1 MLSISICI
9 LRGQMLL
16 LLRRGVDGIL
26 LRAGSCLLHEGGP
39 HLGGLGLFAGA
50 FRRHLAFQNARA
62 RRLGV
67 KATERFLLL
76 RAVLISVGMV
86 LLKWGAIVNTEMANG
101 FFHSE
106 GRVCLGRKGW
116 LVFFPLDHIRRIIC

>member
-1 MLSISICI
+1 MLSIAICI

-16 LLRRGVDGIL
+16 LGRGVDGIL
-26 LRAGSCLLHEGGP
+26 LGAGSCLLHEGGP
-39 HLGGLGLFAGA
+39 HLGGLSLFAGA
-50 FRRHLAFQNARA
+50 FRRHLSFQNARA

-67 KATERFLLL
+67 KASKRFLG
-76 RAVLISVGMV
+76 AVLISLGLV

-116 LVFFPLDHIRRIIC
+116 LVFFPLYLISRIIC